1 MENEKLYPKLP
12 SAPENEYIYLNNIK
26 TNDPQNYRLHIIN
39 DIQIELERNIN
50 ERNKMKKIYSKIL
63 TIINCTDTILT
74 SSSVAMGAVEI
85 GLLSTREKII
95 KAEEIVLGLQISSL
109 GFGVGSLITKYI
121 SKQLQLKV
129 EKHQKIIT
137 LAESKLNTIQNHIS
151 KAIEDGKISQEEFI
165 LISEERQKFREM
177 KDKIINNLQPPIN
190 IEKEVERVKL
200 LVTSDLKEKVLE
212 VFST

>member
-1 MENEKLYPKLP
+1 MENKLYPKLP

-50 ERNKMKKIYSKIL
+50 ERNKIKKIYSKIL
-63 TIINCTDTILT
+63 TVINCTDTILT

-85 GLLSTREKII
+85 GLLSTI

-151 KAIEDGKISQEEFI
+151 KAIEDGQISQEEFA

-200 LVTSDLKEKVLE
+200 LASEQATSDLKEKLLE